1 MHVDGKK
8 VLVTGGAGFIGSH
21 VCSQLIDDGADV
33 QVFDNFFRGVQ
44 ANVPEEAELIEGD
57 IIDDADIKKI
67 GQVEPDV
74 ILHLAAIHYVPYC
87 TENPQEAYETNVLGT
102 RKVLNQAQKADVDK
116 VVAASSA
123 AVYPPRGE
131 PNTETSEL
139 KAIDVYGDT
148 KILGEDLYRLFNY
161 DTGIGTVGARLFNVF
176 GTKETNPHLIP
187 AIIEQ
192 VKEGTEVNLGN
203 LTPSRDFVYVTDV
216 ANALIRMVT
225 ESPEREYRSYNVGT
239 GRSRSVKEV
248 YETVERLVKKDIT
261 LQQDQDRVRESDR
274 PNLQADIS
282 RISEE
287 LDWQPSVEFEEGIRR
302 ILRVQDIETAR

>member
-1 MHVDGKK
+1 MHIDGTK
-8 VLVTGGAGFIGSH
+8 VLITGGAGFIGSH

-44 ANVPEEAELIEGD
+44 ANIPEKAELIEGD
-57 IIDDADIKKI
+57 IIDDADVKEI
-67 GQVEPDV
+67 GQADPDV

-102 RKVLNQAQKADVDK
+102 RKVLNEARKTDVDK

-123 AVYPPRGE
+123 AVYPPRE
-131 PNTETSEL
+131 KPNAETSEL
-139 KAIDVYGDT
+139 GAIDVYGDT

-161 DTGIGTVGARLFNVF
+161 DTGIGIVGARLFNVF
-176 GTKETNPHLIP
+176 GTRETNPHLIP
-187 AIIEQ
+187 AIVEQ

-203 LTPSRDFVYVTDV
+203 LTPKRDFVYVTDV

-225 ESPEREYRSYNVGT
+225 NGPAEGYRNYNVGT
-239 GRSRSVKEV
+239 GESRSVREV
-248 YETVERLVKKDIT
+248 YETVEALVEKDIT

-282 RISEE
+282 RISAE

-302 ILRVQDIETAR
+302 ILHTHDI

>member
-1 MHVDGKK
+1 MHIDGTK
-8 VLVTGGAGFIGSH
+8 VLITGGAGFIGSH

-44 ANVPEEAELIEGD
+44 ANIPEKAELIEGD
-57 IIDDADIKKI
+57 IIDDADVKEI
-67 GQVEPDV
+67 GQADPDV

-102 RKVLNQAQKADVDK
+102 RKVLNEARKTDVDK

-123 AVYPPRGE
+123 AVYPPRE
-131 PNTETSEL
+131 KPNAETSEL
-139 KAIDVYGDT
+139 GAIDVYGDT

-176 GTKETNPHLIP
+176 GTRETNPHLIP
-187 AIIEQ
+187 AIVEQ

-203 LTPSRDFVYVTDV
+203 LTPKRDFVYVTDV

-225 ESPEREYRSYNVGT
+225 NGPAEGYRNYNVGT
-239 GRSRSVKEV
+239 GESRSVREV
-248 YETVERLVKKDIT
+248 YETVEALVEKDIT

-282 RISEE
+282 RISAE

-302 ILRVQDIETAR
+302 ILHTHDI